1 MANFFLIILL
11 AVCFGLW
18 KLLDHFTLPN
28 TFSILLIIL
37 TALSGALWCFH
48 RFAVL
53 PRRARQIA
61 RAEQR
66 SGKPLTEEEKR
77 QIEPISEG
85 SEFISSLFPVLA
97 FVLVIRSFVFEP
109 FQIPSSSMEPTL
121 RIGDF
126 ILVNKFDYGIKDP
139 VFQNTLIKVNQP
151 KRGDIIVF
159 KAPEEPSKDYIKR
172 VIGLPGDRVI
182 YNEVNRHLTLVY
194 AKDGK
199 ECLADC
205 DIKEFSYTQPEPND
219 NFRFILAR
227 DHSGK
232 VQYGPV
238 PLETVETGDVT
249 HAIHWYPQ
257 PINEGY
263 RYKAFNKQEN
273 YVTEWVV
280 PEDHYFVM
288 GDNRNNSQDSRFW
301 GFVPSQNIVGKA
313 TYIWLSLKKEQDK
326 WPTGV
331 RTERLFQKIQ

>member
-1 MANFFLIILL
+1 MSNVFTIILI
-11 AVCFGLW
+11 AVGYGLW
-18 KLLDHFTLPN
+18 KVLDHFQLPN
-28 TFSILLIIL
+28 TFSILLIIF
-37 TALSGALWCFH
+37 TALSGAVWCYL
-48 RFAVL
+48 RFGVL
-53 PRRARQIA
+53 PKRARQIA
-61 RAEQR
+61 RLEQR
-66 SGKPLTEEEKR
+66 GGKPLNEEEKT
-77 QIEPISEG
+77 QIEPISES
-85 SEFISSLFPVLA
+85 SEFVASLFPVLA
-97 FVLVIRSFVFEP
+97 FVLIVRSFIFEP

-139 VFQNTLIKVNQP
+139 IFQNTLVKMGEPQ
-151 KRGDIIVF
+151 RGDVF
-159 KAPEEPSKDYIKR
+159 KAPESPSTDYIKR
-172 VIGLPGDRVI
+172 IVGKPGDRVI
-182 YNEVNRHLTLVY
+182 YNEANRHLTLVY

-199 ECLADC
+199 ECLTDC

-219 NFRFILAR
+219 NFRFILGR

-232 VQYGPV
+232 VQYGPA
-238 PLETVETGDVT
+238 PLETVETGDVA

-263 RYKAFNKQEN
+263 RYKAFSKQEN

-280 PEDHYFVM
+280 PEGQYFVM
-288 GDNRNNSQDSRFW
+288 GDNRNNSEDSRFW

-313 TYIWLSLKKEQDK
+313 TYIWLSLKKEQDE